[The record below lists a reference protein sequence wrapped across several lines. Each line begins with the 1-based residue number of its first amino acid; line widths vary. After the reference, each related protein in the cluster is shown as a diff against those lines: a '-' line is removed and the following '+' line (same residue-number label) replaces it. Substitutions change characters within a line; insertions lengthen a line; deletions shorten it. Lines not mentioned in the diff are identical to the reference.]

1 MKKQLSKGKIIKRIV
16 LSVLALILAAVIA
29 VFLYVK
35 LKVFPQI
42 QKYINDPEI
51 ISMLNDLQQE
61 ELDAVL
67 NTIDGVIEDSVD
79 TPAAEKTPAP
89 NTAAPS
95 QAEIANA
102 VILPTLPP
110 GDQPLQ
116 TPGNGNKTGNG
127 GGKGDKID
135 DLKSQIPA
143 GDIAAATA
151 LAAKVDAGYILGLL
165 SGGLTPEEKRELK
178 EYLTSRLSGAEISRG
193 IELYNKYAYLLK

>member
-1 MKKQLSKGKIIKRIV
+1 MKKQLSKGKIVKRII
-16 LSVLALILAAVIA
+16 LSVLAVLLAAVIA

-35 LKVFPQI
+35 FKILPQI

-61 ELDAVL
+61 DLDAVL
-67 NTIDGVIEDSVD
+67 NTIDGVVEDPGD
-79 TPAAEKTPAP
+79 APAAEKTPAP
-89 NTAAPS
+89 NPAAPS
-95 QAEIANA
+95 QAEIAKA

-116 TPGNGNKTGNG
+116 TPGNKTGNS

-135 DLKSQIPA
+135 ALKSQIPA
-143 GDIAAATA
+143 GDMAAATA